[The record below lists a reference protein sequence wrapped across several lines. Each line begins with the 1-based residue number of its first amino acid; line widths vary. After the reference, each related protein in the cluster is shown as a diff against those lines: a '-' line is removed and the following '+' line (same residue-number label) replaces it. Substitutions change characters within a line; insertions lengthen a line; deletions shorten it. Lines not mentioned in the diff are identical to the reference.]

1 MSGFQ
6 SYKVKTRLSKLV
18 HRTGGK
24 SRADAISAATRNLL
38 AARDGY
44 IETIEQQIDLIE
56 RTVSTDAPVSD
67 RLRLLNHLS
76 NNLITLAGTFGFDP
90 LAEACMRL
98 CDLTAAFLERDRWED
113 APIAV
118 HVRTIRVLAPGST
131 ETVDP
136 TTLLAG
142 LRALLAHYDI
152 AAGPSF
158 TSGWTSSSSGAA
170 K

>member
-18 HRTGGK
+18 RRTGGK
-24 SRADAISAATRNLL
+24 SRAEAISAATRNILV
-38 AARDGY
+38 ARDGY

-56 RTVSTDAPVSD
+56 RTASSDAPVND
-67 RLRLLNHLS
+67 RLRLLNYLS
-76 NNLITLAGTFGFDP
+76 NNLITLAGTFEFNA

-98 CDLTAAFLERDRWED
+98 CDLTAAFLEGERWEA

-118 HVRTIRVLAPGST
+118 HVRTIRVLAPRSV

-136 TTLLAG
+136 ATLLAG
-142 LRALLAHYDI
+142 LRDLLAHYEI
-152 AAGPSF
+152 AAGPGF
-158 TSGWTSSSSGAA
+158 TSS
-170 K
+170 